1 MSYLRENPELMM
13 EVMAIFVRRAGG
25 TVTIE
30 PSETLGPFNLL
41 SRFDE
46 QGRLH
51 LVLDDTLTHE
61 DVARIN
67 AEDEPRL
74 DS

>member
-1 MSYLRENPELMM
+1 MSYLTETPELML
-13 EVMAIFVRRAGG
+13 EVIAVFVRRAGG
-25 TVTIE
+25 AVTIE
-30 PSETLGPFNLL
+30 STESPGPFNLL

-51 LVLDDTLTHE
+51 LALDETLTHD

-67 AEDEPRL
+67 AEGGPRL
-74 DS
+74 SS